1 MGRLLTAHELAEAL
15 NLSVETIWRYTRQ
28 KKILFMELSKSLSP
42 TGMKKTKREKFSRFF
57 L

>member
-1 MGRLLTAHELAEAL
+1 MKKLFTAQELAEML

-28 KKILFMELSKSLSP
+28 KNP
-42 TGMKKTKREKFSRFF
+42 HDCTGRETIP